1 MSVDAF
7 RETASAYNGLNL
19 PVAEGVTTSD
29 TALPLLGNH
38 LQARIYRPATLSGP
52 LPAVLFFHQ
61 GGLVIMDHLTD
72 DHFCSLMAA
81 RCKAVVISL
90 DYRLCPEHRFPAP
103 IEDAQALWDHVQA
116 NAADM
121 NIDPSRVAL
130 AGDSAGGLISSSLAI
145 TLRDQGG
152 VQTVALCLAYPWVTT
167 NDEDQPSLSS
177 CANAFPLTAA
187 TMEFFNE
194 QVFPNDREKDSPL
207 ANPLLVDD
215 LSNFP
220 PTIIGTAGF
229 DPIRDQGNAF
239 AQRLM
244 ASGNEVKHYCFD
256 SLTHSYL
263 MFGRVSK
270 AAEDACETLASS
282 LAELLSRAS

>member
-1 MSVDAF
+1 
-7 RETASAYNGLNL
+7 
-19 PVAEGVTTSD
+19 
-29 TALPLLGNH
+29 
-38 LQARIYRPATLSGP
+38 
-52 LPAVLFFHQ
+52 
-61 GGLVIMDHLTD
+61 
-72 DHFCSLMAA
+72 
-81 RCKAVVISL
+81 
-90 DYRLCPEHRFPAP
+90 
-103 IEDAQALWDHVQA
+103 
-116 NAADM
+116 
-121 NIDPSRVAL
+121 
-130 AGDSAGGLISSSLAI
+130 
-145 TLRDQGG
+145 
-152 VQTVALCLAYPWVTT
+152 
-167 NDEDQPSLSS
+167 
-177 CANAFPLTAA
+177 
-187 TMEFFNE
+187 MEFFNE

-244 ASGNEVKHYCFD
+244 ASGNKVKHYCFD